1 MPKRSDSTST
11 LSRSHG
17 VKFNASCAQ
26 TSRGRTSSSLPSSD
40 VIPGAYPGFERGTA
54 TTDARVPTSPGSVG
68 IEQYQMAQVGGRS
81 RLRHA
86 DSVDLDVRDKPG
98 VRPHWLRTGSRSRG
112 VRAVRQLLVSML
124 PPAEPE
130 PPALLLARGLRPQ
143 NRAVQVGTGG
153 RTGRSV
159 QVDLRVR
166 RPQVRHVERLVTVV
180 IVIIDHS
187 SRGYVSG
194 DGWRRRSATSSLSE
208 RSAERHRKGSTTID
222 DRRSTSMPVGL
233 VTCAFALL
241 AVSGSVSNRVHT
253 EEAGRCPMH
262 LSGPRPGHRDL
273 PSWGQPA

>member
-1 MPKRSDSTST
+1 MSSPERTQALNGGPRRQTPGSPPAPA
-11 LSRSHG
+11 LS
-17 VKFNASCAQ
+17 V
-26 TSRGRTSSSLPSSD
+26 SSSTRWRRLVAGHVYDTLTPS
-40 VIPGAYPGFERGTA
+40 IL
-54 TTDARVPTSPGSVG
+54 TSAIS
-68 IEQYQMAQVGGRS
+68 
-81 RLRHA
+81 
-86 DSVDLDVRDKPG
+86 PG

-208 RSAERHRKGSTTID
+208 RSADRHRKGSTTID